1 MLLQYS
7 CCSGNPN
14 QVCSYSSA
22 FCCLST
28 SPCPWQLTV
37 PLLVAFLCKGLSDR
51 HLEASLVE
59 TKQRGYATNDAHF
72 DSNEA
77 SSKSQHNRPLL
88 KQQAQ
93 VQTAAS
99 CHKEQTQ
106 QNAPE
111 GPDIS
116 LNLHHPTHMSQNSV
130 KKCATKY
137 IGYKK
142 LEAHTCV

>member
-1 MLLQYS
+1 MAITGTIA
-7 CCSGNPN
+7 CSFPM
-14 QVCSYSSA
+14 QR
-22 FCCLST
+22 
-28 SPCPWQLTV
+28 V
-37 PLLVAFLCKGLSDR
+37 PDR

-59 TKQRGYATNDAHF
+59 TKQRGYATDDADF

-130 KKCATKY
+130 SRCATKN